1 MNQIQEVKKQT
12 MLQVTN
18 AWVKKL
24 NAFADA
30 SSLKFDDYQKEIV
43 VNTVRKLQESGFDI
57 MQYEQNNIAD
67 ILYQTSF
74 LRLNPSALPKHCYFI
89 ERKIYDSGKVVG
101 KKIEMGIEG
110 EGNDEILRNFGVGIR
125 RDSKNEAVGVHKVW
139 IIREFDDFEDGYYNG
154 IEYTPPK
161 WRQKPT
167 PIGKKKGRVIK
178 VVYPIERTD
187 GQVEYWS
194 ADRAD
199 LQPIILK
206 HIEQNLSSFARANKE
221 RFNEIMSELKEL
233 SFDEILET
241 YGDTVLSFKAWGKD
255 QEARM
260 ISDSYVGSTGEAM
273 IIRKLR
279 NLATRTYPKNF
290 NTTVIEKIY
299 ESTFEERYDKP
310 AIETVIKEN
319 LSLEMEQNAGKK
331 QVLEV
336 EDEQEF
342 DEPITSKANR
352 QTKQTDS
359 KNKQQ
364 VEEII
369 KEEDEVDG
377 KIILNPH
384 DKVKQMIDAQ
394 VIDDNG
400 EEITHGIDSEIDSD
414 IDDDLDNLFD

>member
-43 VNTVRKLQESGFDI
+43 VNTVRKLQENGFDI

-74 LRLNPSALPKHCYFI
+74 LRLNPSAMPKHCYFI

-125 RDSKNEAVGVHKVW
+125 RDKNGEAVGIHKVW
-139 IIREFDDFEDGYYNG
+139 IVREFDEFEDGYYNG

-161 WRQKPT
+161 WKAKPT

-178 VVYPIERTD
+178 VVYPIERTN
-187 GQVEYWS
+187 GEVEYWS

-221 RFNEIMSELKEL
+221 RYNEIMAELRDL

-241 YGDTVLSFKAWGKD
+241 YGDVVLSFKAWGKD
-255 QEARM
+255 NEARM

-279 NLATRTYPKNF
+279 NLATRTFPKNF
-290 NTTVIEKIY
+290 NTTVMEKIY

-310 AIETVIKEN
+310 AIETVIKED
-319 LSLEMEQNAGKK
+319 LKIEMDKNAGKQTILK
-331 QVLEV
+331 VEENNVKDEFEPKEDRQTQQTDTTDYREV
-336 EDEQEF
+336 E
-342 DEPITSKANR
+342 TSN
-352 QTKQTDS
+352 
-359 KNKQQ
+359 
-364 VEEII
+364 E
-369 KEEDEVDG
+369 KESEVDG
-377 KIILNPH
+377 EIILNPH
-384 DKVKQMIDAQ
+384 DKIKQMIQDED
-394 VIDDNG
+394 IDI
-400 EEITHGIDSEIDSD
+400 ESEVNSE
-414 IDDDLDNLFD
+414 IDDDLEGMFD